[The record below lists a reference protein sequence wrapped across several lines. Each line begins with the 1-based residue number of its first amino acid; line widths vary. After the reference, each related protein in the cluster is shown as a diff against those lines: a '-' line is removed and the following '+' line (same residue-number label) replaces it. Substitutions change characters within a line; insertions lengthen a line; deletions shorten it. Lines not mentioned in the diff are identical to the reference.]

1 MTNEEFLASITLE
14 NEEWR
19 PVQGWEGWYSVSSFG
34 RVVSLDRTI
43 RTKNGK
49 DYRIKQRLL
58 KPNTTIHNGI
68 LYNYICFRKECK
80 GYVYGIHRLVAIAFI
95 PNPNNYP
102 EVDHIDR
109 DGLNNH
115 VSNLR
120 WCNRSLNMQNEN
132 TRRVMSIS
140 QSKKRLPTLHKPVVQ
155 IKDGRVVAV
164 FESITDAG
172 RNGYTVSCVV
182 RACKHQIHTHKGYCW
197 EYLSEYKNL
206 VNQ

>member
-1 MTNEEFLASITLE
+1 MTNEEFIESIKLD

-19 PVQGWEGWYSVSSFG
+19 DVVGWEGWYAVSSFG
-34 RVVSLDRTI
+34 RVASLGRSFMC
-43 RTKNGK
+43 KNGA
-49 DYRIKQRLL
+49 RFNVKQRLL
-58 KPNTTIHNGI
+58 KPNTSIHNGI
-68 LYNYICFRKECK
+68 WYNYICFRKNCARF
-80 GYVYGIHRLVAIAFI
+80 VCGIHRLVAFAFI

-140 QSKKRLPTLHKPVVQ
+140 QSQKRLPTLHKPVVQ
-155 IKDGRVVAV
+155 IKDGKVVAV

>member
-1 MTNEEFLASITLE
+1 MTNEEFIESIRLQG
-14 NEEWR
+14 EEWK
-19 PVQGWEGWYSVSSFG
+19 PVQGWEGWYSISSLG

-43 RTKNGK
+43 QTKNGK
-49 DYRIKQRLL
+49 DYHIKQRLL

-68 LYNYICFRKECK
+68 LYNYVCFRKECK
-80 GYVYGIHRLVAIAFI
+80 KFVYGIHRLVAIAFI

-115 VSNLR
+115 ASNLR

-140 QSKKRLPTLHKPVVQ
+140 QSQKRLPTLHKPVVQ
-155 IKDGRVVAV
+155 IKNGKVVAV

-197 EYLSEYKNL
+197 EYLSEYKTL
-206 VNQ
+206 ANQ